1 MLAKADLDLGIWQ
14 CRLKRTKTKPK
25 LSYAQAQ
32 ITMKLYIRLF
42 VCCNPECSLITKLFS
57 SCAEHASNTF
67 LTTISI
73 KLHVGLVGG
82 RFRHSK
88 GVVPFSTML
97 TKCILGINTNKHVLY
112 GVGCSS
118 SLGARRWSVHSFF
131 RSKGEFAS
139 NPVCRP
145 QVFFCPITWWTLI
158 IRAGRPAVEVEG
170 VSNVINV
177 KTTTNKDDE
186 DNGSK

>member
-1 MLAKADLDLGIWQ
+1 MAVPTEEDEDEAEAELCAGPNHNEIIH
-14 CRLKRTKTKPK
+14 KTVRVLQSRMFLNHKVVQ
-25 LSYAQAQ
+25 LMCL
-32 ITMKLYIRLF
+32 TCL
-42 VCCNPECSLITKLFS
+42 
-57 SCAEHASNTF
+57 HNTF
-67 LTTISI
+67 FTTITYAISI

-145 QVFFCPITWWTLI
+145 QVFFCPIT
-158 IRAGRPAVEVEG
+158 
-170 VSNVINV
+170 
-177 KTTTNKDDE
+177 
-186 DNGSK
+186 